1 MPFIPLIIGIAKLAG
16 AGTLM
21 WYYSKPKNE
30 RAQLDAKAENY
41 AWDLL
46 KKKLGG

>member
-30 RAQLDAKAENY
+30 RALLDAKAEKM
-41 AWDLL
+41 AGDFL
-46 KKKLGG
+46 KKQLGG